1 MPKGNPSGYGKTKK
15 TSTKNVKRPTMRRT
29 TRKK

>member
-1 MPKGNPSGYGKTKK
+1 MPKGNIKGYGKTKK
-15 TSTKNVKRPTMRRT
+15 TPMKNVKRPTMRRT